1 MKTEDRIQALIT
13 DWTTNP
19 RWKGIERP
27 YTAEKVVDT
36 TRFLSNRTFYCSS
49 WLRNSLEKIK
59 QSRLGCRIRSFN
71 RKSSSS
77 RS

>member
-27 YTAEKVVDT
+27 YTAEKVVT
-36 TRFLSNRTFYCSS
+36 LQGSYQIEHSIAR
-49 WLRNSLEKIK
+49 
-59 QSRLGCRIRSFN
+59 
-71 RKSSSS
+71 
-77 RS
+77 